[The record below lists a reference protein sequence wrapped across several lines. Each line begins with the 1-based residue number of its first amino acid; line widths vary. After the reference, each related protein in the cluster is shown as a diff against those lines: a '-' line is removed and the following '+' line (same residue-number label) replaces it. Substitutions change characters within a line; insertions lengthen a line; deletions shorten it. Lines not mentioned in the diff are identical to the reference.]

1 MTIQKIGI
9 GLIILGVLMLLVGGS
24 LFSYQGERLTP
35 IISDY
40 RNDFLHVLVAY
51 INNWNNLSF
60 EKGTAKTKLKNMSDI
75 LRYRSTTVANT
86 SSCCTTL
93 WILFEFKFWT
103 PRPMVDNFV
112 DGLTFRFAPFSSPPG
127 PPCHMSWPLVSIQN
141 HIRSTTYGNN
151 L

>member
-93 WILFEFKFWT
+93 WILFEFKF
-103 PRPMVDNFV
+103 
-112 DGLTFRFAPFSSPPG
+112 
-127 PPCHMSWPLVSIQN
+127 
-141 HIRSTTYGNN
+141 
-151 L
+151 